1 MRIVQVISLLLIMTQ
16 FGYAADGARWG
27 AEDLRREL
35 MQWFAKH
42 GHEAPVS
49 ESIGPLDPRL
59 SLAACANLSIAPRS
73 AAGFSFMMTCTGPTA
88 WRYVLTTDAR
98 GVGASPQLLKE
109 QGGAEKRWPVVV
121 AKATLSTGMI
131 LTNDLIE
138 ETLQANV
145 PPGQALKSLSQAIG
159 MRLTSGVTSGAVLTA
174 RNIVKSPLV
183 MKGETV
189 NLLAAG
195 QGFEIATPA
204 RAEEDGY
211 EGDLISV
218 KNVRTGAPM
227 KGRLQRDKTVIVV
240 RF

>member
-1 MRIVQVISLLLIMTQ
+1 MRITQVIASLLIMTQ
-16 FGYAADGARWG
+16 GAYASGSVSWG

-35 MQWFAKH
+35 MQWFVKH
-42 GHEAPVS
+42 GREAPVS

-59 SLAACANLSIAPRS
+59 SLAACANLSIVPRS
-73 AAGFSFMMTCTGPTA
+73 EAGSSFMMTCTGPTA
-88 WRYVLTTDAR
+88 WRYVLRTDTR
-98 GVGASPQLLKE
+98 GVGSPPQVKE
-109 QGGAEKRWPVVV
+109 RNGGAEKLWPVVV
-121 AKATLSTGMI
+121 AKVSLSTGMI

-138 ETLQANV
+138 ETQQAKV
-145 PPGQALKSLSQAIG
+145 PPGQALKSLNQAIG
-159 MRLTSGVTSGAVLTA
+159 MRLSTGVTSGAVLTT
-174 RNIVKSPLV
+174 RNIIKSPLV

-189 NLLAAG
+189 SLIAAG

-218 KNVRTGAPM
+218 KNIRTGAPM
-227 KGRLQRDKTVIVV
+227 KGRLQRDKTVVVV

>member
-1 MRIVQVISLLLIMTQ
+1 MRIIQAISSLLFMTQ
-16 FGYAADGARWG
+16 LGYASDGARWG

-35 MQWFAKH
+35 VQWFAKQ
-42 GHEAPVS
+42 GHEAPVA

-59 SLAACANLSIAPRS
+59 SVAACANLSIVPRS
-73 AAGFSFMMTCTGPTA
+73 AAGSSFLMTCASPTA
-88 WRYVLTTDAR
+88 WRYVLSTDAR
-98 GVGASPQLLKE
+98 GVANPPQLQKE
-109 QGGAEKRWPVVV
+109 QGGEEKRWPVIV
-121 AKATLSTGMI
+121 AKGTLSTGMI

-138 ETLQANV
+138 ETLQTNV
-145 PPGQALKSLSQAIG
+145 PPGQALKALSQAIG
-159 MRLTSGVTSGAVLTA
+159 MRLTTGVTSGAVLTT
-174 RNIVKSPLV
+174 RNVMKSPLV

-218 KNVRTGAPM
+218 KNIRTGAPM
-227 KGRLQRDKTVIVV
+227 KGRLQRDKTVVVV